1 MPISGRLRQM
11 YLVVDTATNNVLAE
25 YDEAVSA
32 EQRRI
37 QIVGANPHLAEYIEV
52 VDLDA
57 AVAAHRRDA
66 EHASAETQPA

>member
-1 MPISGRLRQM
+1 MPMSGRLIAM

-25 YDEAVSA
+25 YDEIVGA

-57 AVAAHRRDA
+57 TVSAHERDIQRAHA
-66 EHASAETQPA
+66 EAQPA